1 MDQLSAMRAFVRVVD
16 AGTFTRAAQLLGLP
30 KPRVSKQVQML
41 ELHLRTK
48 LLNRTTR
55 KVSTTADGA
64 AYYER
69 AVRILAD
76 MDELEGSMTP
86 SQASPKGRLRIDVSA
101 SIAMLC
107 IVPALPDFHAR
118 FPDIQLDIG
127 ASDRPVDLTGESVDC
142 VIRAGTINDQSLVA
156 RRLGTMAFV
165 TCATPS
171 YLERH
176 GAPQHPRDLEQ
187 GHTMVGYFNGSSPRA
202 YPMTFVRGGERLEVR
217 GRVMTAVNESNVYVA
232 AGLAGLGIIM
242 APTFMVDR
250 HIESGALLPVLAGW
264 DAEPVPLYIAYA
276 PHRHLSNKL
285 RVFVAWVAEQFAD
298 CAESAA
304 GQAA

>member
-1 MDQLSAMRAFVRVVD
+1 MDQLSAMRAFVRVVE
-16 AGTFTRAAQLLGLP
+16 AGNFTRAAQLLDLP

-41 ELHLRTK
+41 ESHLRTK

-76 MDELEGSMTP
+76 MDELEGSMAP
-86 SQASPKGRLRIDVSA
+86 AQASPKGRLRIDVSA

-118 FPDIQLDIG
+118 YPDIQLDIG

-142 VIRAGTINDQSLVA
+142 VIRAGTVADQSLVA
-156 RRLGTMAFV
+156 RRLGAMAFV
-165 TCATPS
+165 TCAAPS

-176 GAPQHPRDLEQ
+176 GAPQHPGDLEKA
-187 GHTMVGYFNGSSPRA
+187 HTVVGYFNGSSPRA
-202 YPMTFVRGGERLEVR
+202 HPLTFIRGEERLEVR
-217 GRVMTAVNESNVYVA
+217 GRIITAVNESNVYVA
-232 AGLAGLGIIM
+232 AGLAGLGVIM
-242 APTFMVDR
+242 APTFMVEP
-250 HIESGALLPVLAGW
+250 HIASGALVPLLADW
-264 DAEPVPLYIAYA
+264 DTEPMPLYIAYA

-285 RVFVAWVAEQFAD
+285 RVFVDWVAEQFAD
-298 CAESAA
+298 CAEAER
-304 GQAA
+304 